1 MGYFKLALST
11 TIIKTSNE
19 KIYFGRSE
27 TQKCMTSGL
36 ISKVNS
42 SFSSYT
48 LHCFFPFNFFFKY
61 VCTYYTQ
68 MYMLLCSMPKLV
80 KKYYAYTYCKAIC
93 YKISSVISDSLPH
106 QQRARYK
113 NQTHIICPDHT
124 HCKIFK
130 SSVFSLET
138 HSEWP

>member
-19 KIYFGRSE
+19 KISFGRSE

-36 ISKVNS
+36 NSKVNS

-61 VCTYYTQ
+61 ACTYYTQ

-80 KKYYAYTYCKAIC
+80 KKYQHTHTAKQYVTRSPRSSQTAFLT
-93 YKISSVISDSLPH
+93 SSVH
-106 QQRARYK
+106 VYK

-138 HSEWP
+138 RSEWP